1 MTYVGFEFD
10 FGVLGK
16 LKCGGSPGI
25 KVDFKLNCV
34 FVLFN
39 DFDQNVSSLEIDSN
53 DWLKIKSD

>member
-16 LKCGGSPGI
+16 FESGGSPGI

-39 DFDQNVSSLEIDSN
+39 DFDKNVSSLEIGSN

>member
-1 MTYVGFEFD
+1 MTYIGFEFD
-10 FGVLGK
+10 LGVLGK
-16 LKCGGSPGI
+16 FKCGGCSGI

-39 DFDQNVSSLEIDSN
+39 DFDKNVSSFEIDSN